1 MFFPLFFILE
11 HLPETRSEIAGTRP
25 ASPIKVNNEVLDVLH
40 DVEYSRTS
48 LSRISL
54 SRIPR
59 CPGRNSGARHPIL
72 YKEFPYIILVE
83 RSQGQ
88 FGPES
93 YLHLS
98 YDTRKLVCH

>member
-11 HLPETRSEIAGTRP
+11 HLPETRSEIAGTRS

-40 DVEYSRTS
+40 DVEKV
-48 LSRISL
+48 
-54 SRIPR
+54 
-59 CPGRNSGARHPIL
+59 RHPIL
-72 YKEFPYIILVE
+72 YYKEFPYIILVE
-83 RSQGQ
+83 RSSLQ

-98 YDTRKLVCH
+98 SDTRKLVYH